1 MKGILQTNKLVIG
14 LNTREHIRLAH
25 MNTKENVSNVKNVL
39 FSNDF
44 KMTRQGLVTDL
55 LEIFQNIR
63 LSSNV
68 KKLGRLRFPK
78 N

>member
-44 KMTRQGLVTDL
+44 KMTR
-55 LEIFQNIR
+55 
-63 LSSNV
+63 
-68 KKLGRLRFPK
+68 
-78 N
+78 